1 MSSNTDVT
9 GFPRRARLLRAA
21 AACICSGL
29 LTACIFP
36 AMGPDYKRP
45 AVPLPTAWRVDA
57 SEATDIVNTAWWQQF
72 GDKDLDNLIEAA
84 MLANSDLLIATARVE
99 EYAGKLETTNSH
111 YFPQIGYDVG
121 LERDQRSQEVPE
133 LLRIGQPVTFNIWK
147 YMATISYEID
157 LWGRVRR
164 SYEASRAQLLSTE
177 DARHTVMLTVVTTIA
192 NTYIELLVADRALE
206 IAQQTLDSFKTTLT
220 VTEKKWHGGS
230 ATEIDVERARADM
243 EDQAAVIPDLE
254 RQIAFLED
262 QLSTLSGSNPGPI
275 PRGRLDKL
283 VLAQVP
289 GGIPADVLTRRP
301 DVLVAEHNLVAANAT
316 IGIAK
321 TEYFPTFS
329 LTSAYGQSS
338 DETEWLL
345 AETARTGILAID
357 FIGPI
362 LSFGR
367 IEGDVKKAKAV
378 TKGEQER
385 YLQTIQNAL
394 REIDDALVYN
404 QKSRVRLAALD
415 RHVGALQKADDLS
428 SVRYKGGSYTDL
440 EVLEADRRVLG
451 AQNEEIHGVLDEYL
465 ALVSVYKA
473 LGGGWMVQ
481 EDKELATKRVA
492 ATATPTA
499 TPAPTPAP
507 AAPAPTAPSTAT
519 ATKDVTAP

>member
-9 GFPRRARLLRAA
+9 GFPCRARLLRAA

-230 ATEIDVERARADM
+230 ATEIVPASSMVPEAS
-243 EDQAAVIPDLE
+243 AVM
-254 RQIAFLED
+254 A
-262 QLSTLSGSNPGPI
+262 TL
-275 PRGRLDKL
+275 PRD
-283 VLAQVP
+283 
-289 GGIPADVLTRRP
+289 
-301 DVLVAEHNLVAANAT
+301 AT
-316 IGIAK
+316 VV
-321 TEYFPTFS
+321 
-329 LTSAYGQSS
+329 
-338 DETEWLL
+338 
-345 AETARTGILAID
+345 
-357 FIGPI
+357 
-362 LSFGR
+362 LSFDTAST
-367 IEGDVKKAKAV
+367 EP
-378 TKGEQER
+378 
-385 YLQTIQNAL
+385 
-394 REIDDALVYN
+394 
-404 QKSRVRLAALD
+404 
-415 RHVGALQKADDLS
+415 
-428 SVRYKGGSYTDL
+428 
-440 EVLEADRRVLG
+440 
-451 AQNEEIHGVLDEYL
+451 
-465 ALVSVYKA
+465 VSA
-473 LGGGWMVQ
+473 WMRTF
-481 EDKELATKRVA
+481 L
-492 ATATPTA
+492 
-499 TPAPTPAP
+499 
-507 AAPAPTAPSTAT
+507 APSLVRT
-519 ATKDVTAP
+519 VTSPWCETM